1 MSVALRLYR
10 LGKKHHPV
18 YRAVAMNKR
27 DKRNG
32 AYIEVIGFY
41 NPMTSPHTFQLDKKR
56 FAYWRS
62 RGASISEGLAKLLR
76 RFKKD

>member
-18 YRAVAMNKR
+18 YRIVAMNKR

-32 AYIEVIGFY
+32 AYVEAIGFY
-41 NPMTSPHTFQLDKKR
+41 NPMTNPYTFQLDKKR
-56 FAYWRS
+56 FDYWKS
-62 RGASISEGLAKLLR
+62 CGATISEGLTKLLT